1 MALPAAARLLRV
13 NRAACLQI
21 LRVLDSLQLTAYHKV
36 ATPGNWKQGGEC
48 MVVPSV
54 KPEEQDKVFPKV
66 RPILLE

>member
-1 MALPAAARLLRV
+1 VLVADG
-13 NRAACLQI
+13 CGGWQI

-36 ATPGNWKQGGEC
+36 ATPGNWKQGGDC

-66 RPILLE
+66 ERSSS